1 MADSF
6 AADLIVGL
14 LSVQEASHGVRFV
27 EWLEY
32 LSPVHTAGSRRALD
46 VQKFID

>member
-1 MADSF
+1 MAGSF

-14 LSVQEASHGVRFV
+14 LSVQEASPGVRFV

-32 LSPVHTAGSRRALD
+32 LSPVRTAGSRRVLN